1 MEISR
6 FDDAEAFLRHAGPF
20 LRTHAIDNNVM
31 LGIAGRLVDAPWND
45 AVMVTVDDGGTPCL
59 AGLMTPPWRLIVST
73 GPAEA
78 IPILVEALRDPGSKP
93 PGVVGLAAMAAQF
106 VSAWTAATGEKVA
119 SGTAMNLHVADRV
132 DGPAG
137 VSGALRFARAEE
149 AEWVTDAFIQFA
161 IDIDAD
167 ESERG
172 ESRKSAAAYM
182 ARGEVWVW
190 DVDGAPVSMVCC
202 NRMGSEGARVA
213 PVYTP
218 PDKRGRGYASAA
230 VAALTT
236 RLLDGGADWCAIFAD
251 VENATTNKIYQR
263 IGYKEYGTYRE
274 YDFEPSEVD

>member
-6 FDDAEAFLRHAGPF
+6 FDDAAAFLDHAGPF
-20 LRTHAIDNNVM
+20 LRNNAIHNNVI
-31 LGIAGRLVDAPWND
+31 LGIAGRLVDAPWDD
-45 AVMVTVDDGGTPCL
+45 AVMVTVDDGDTPCL

-93 PGVVGLAAMAAQF
+93 PGVVGLAAMAEQF
-106 VSAWTAATGEKVA
+106 VSAWTAATGETVA
-119 SGTAMNLHVADRV
+119 SGTAMNLQVADRV
-132 DGPAG
+132 DAPAD
-137 VSGALRFARAEE
+137 VRGALRFAKATE
-149 AEWVTDAFIQFA
+149 AEWVTACFIQFA

-213 PVYTP
+213 PVYTLP
-218 PDKRGRGYASAA
+218 EERGRGYASAA

-236 RLLDGGADWCAIFAD
+236 RLLDDGAQWCAIFAD
-251 VENATTNKIYQR
+251 VDNATTNTIYQR
-263 IGYKEYGTYRE
+263 IGYKKHGTYRE
-274 YDFEPSEVD
+274 YNFTP